1 MAHSS
6 ESITVPTQAQD
17 GPRGI
22 GGWLILPIISLILTV
37 GSTIYNLY
45 DGVKEWE
52 GIKAII
58 AGANNTAIALRLP
71 VAASSGFALITIG
84 VALACLFSIFTHS
97 PRVPRLMTIFYIL
110 AIVATVVEIL
120 VDYRVAA
127 LTGGSISSEKWG
139 REFTK
144 VVVAAAIWI
153 PYFHRSRRVA
163 NTFRTREAVVDR
175 KIGEIF

>member
-6 ESITVPTQAQD
+6 ETMTATRQVQD

-22 GGWLILPIISLILTV
+22 GGWMILPIIGLILTV
-37 GSTIYNLY
+37 GLTVYNLY
-45 DGVKEWE
+45 GVVEEWE

-58 AGANNTAIALRLP
+58 AGTNDTAIALRLP

-97 PRVPRLMTIFYIL
+97 PRVPWLMTIFYIL
-110 AIVATVVEIL
+110 VITATVVEIL
-120 VDYRVAA
+120 VDYRVVA
-127 LTGGSISSEKWG
+127 LTGGSTDPKNWG
-139 REFTK
+139 ELTK
-144 VVVAAAIWI
+144 VIVAAAIWI

-163 NTFRTREAVVDR
+163 NTFRTREATVDR

>member
-1 MAHSS
+1 MTNQSNT
-6 ESITVPTQAQD
+6 ITASTQVQD

-22 GGWLILPIISLILTV
+22 GGWLILPIINLIMTV
-37 GSTIYNLY
+37 GSTVYNLY
-45 DGVKEWE
+45 GVVEEWE

-58 AGANNTAIALRLP
+58 AGTNDTAMALRLP
-71 VAASSGFALITIG
+71 VAASSSFALITIG

-110 AIVATVVEIL
+110 VIVATVVEIL

-127 LTGGSISSEKWG
+127 LTGGSTSSRNWG
-139 REFTK
+139 GELAK
-144 VVVAAAIWI
+144 VIVAAAIWI

-163 NTFRTREAVVDR
+163 NTFRTQEAALDR